1 MVPGLLAHLTRRLA
15 VAVRALCCVVT
26 RKGARVQPDGYDGG
40 SGGAKKGGSRRRG
53 SGGASPRA
61 DATSEGAELLLA
73 RKKRRE
79 TIQGR
84 EAKQYVDRFLEDEAR
99 REALSVQNLAQ
110 TAGERVA
117 ALEEVFSVRMTT
129 LTERIRSSMMM
140 STERSS
146 DPSESGSSRLRHA
159 RHALIDMMYAYAQ

>member
-1 MVPGLLAHLTRRLA
+1 M
-15 VAVRALCCVVT
+15 
-26 RKGARVQPDGYDGG
+26 QPDGYDGG

-99 REALSVQNLAQ
+99 TLRSQIRMWGKD
-110 TAGERVA
+110 GER
-117 ALEEVFSVRMTT
+117 L
-129 LTERIRSSMMM
+129 
-140 STERSS
+140 
-146 DPSESGSSRLRHA
+146 LRGGDSWLGWLDDL
-159 RHALIDMMYAYAQ
+159 RKGL